1 YNHGFSLARM
11 RAVHDAIVAAGG
23 ESPFSDWIDSRQ
35 AREVPEREV
44 TTRVECADYFP
55 QRDAALRAH
64 ATQIDPEGWF
74 FAVPREVEL
83 ATWRDEEYELA
94 ESRVPTT
101 LPEDDLFAG
110 IRGTEHAR

>member
-1 YNHGFSLARM
+1 M

-74 FAVPREVEL
+74 FAVPRDLEL
-83 ATWRDEEYELA
+83 ATWRAEEYELA
-94 ESRVPTT
+94 ESRVPTA

-110 IRGTEHAR
+110 IRGTELAR